1 MARKRA
7 AMTKSEKR
15 HMDKVAQ
22 LPCATCGN
30 QPVELHHAREEQ
42 GMAQKAGNFLVI
54 PLCPDCHRGKQGVHG
69 DKTMM
74 RIMKVNEMDLLNETL
89 SKVYA

>member
-1 MARKRA
+1 
-7 AMTKSEKR
+7 MTKAEKR

-30 QPVELHHAREEQ
+30 IPVELHHTREEQ
-42 GMAQKAGNFLVI
+42 GMAQRAGNFLVI
-54 PLCPDCHRGKQGVHG
+54 PLCPDYHRGKQGVHG

-74 RIMKVNEMDLLNETL
+74 RIMKVNEMDLLNDTL
-89 SKVYA
+89 AKVYA